1 MNLNKITILI
11 ADDDDDDKMLLLD
24 ALTEVGINKQ
34 NVKLTSDGEE
44 LLQTLPQ
51 YASCPCIIFLDLNMP
66 RMDGHKALR
75 EIKSSETLKHIPVII
90 FTTSSAADDIL
101 ATYKMGSNTYF
112 TKPSYYRQ
120 LVDLVTLIKKYW
132 FETAVFVPQN

>member
-11 ADDDDDDKMLLLD
+11 ADDDDDDKMLLVD
-24 ALTEVGINKQ
+24 ALVEVGINKQ
-34 NVKLTSDGEE
+34 NVILTSDGEE

-51 YASCPCIIFLDLNMP
+51 YASGPCLIFLDLNMP
-66 RMDGHKALR
+66 KMDGHKTLR
-75 EIKSSETLKHIPVII
+75 AIKTSETLKHVPVII
-90 FTTSSAADDIL
+90 FTTSSAAHDIL

-112 TKPSYYRQ
+112 TKPSYYRD

-132 FETAVFVPQN
+132 FENAVLITQN